1 MSTAV
6 THSETRRST
15 CRICIAHCPILVDVE
30 DGKPVRVRG
39 DKSNPV
45 YEGYLCSKGQKFALS
60 HTEPQ
65 RLRSSVKRAPDG
77 SFELIDSQAAIN
89 EIALKLRTILERD
102 GPRAIAM
109 YCGTSF
115 YQTPTAVALANAWL
129 DAVGTP
135 MRFSS
140 GTIDQPG
147 KQIAFALHGSW
158 LAGAHVFDE
167 SDTWMLVGTNPLI
180 AMSGGVPHANPARR
194 LKRMQ
199 EGGLQLIVID
209 PRRTETARRARLHLQ
224 PHPGEDPTLLAG
236 ILRELIRQKLQDGQ
250 FIAAHVQGFEALCA
264 AVEPFTP
271 ERVAARTGVPA
282 AQVVEAAEIFG
293 RAKRGSATA
302 GTGPNMAGRGNL
314 TEYLLLC
321 LNTICGRWLRAGER
335 VASPGIL
342 TTRRDYVAQAL
353 PPGPAW
359 GFGEQLRVRGFT
371 GAACGLATSALA
383 DEILLEGKGQVKVL
397 ITCGGNP
404 MLAWPDQEKTFAAMK
419 ALELHVVL
427 DPRMT
432 ATARLAD
439 YVIAPKLPLELAGTT
454 LAVEVL
460 RAVSMAYGYSV
471 PYAQYV
477 DAVVEPPPGSDLV
490 EDWQFFYRLAREM
503 SLPLEMSPGV
513 FPAAGVVTPR
523 VSLDMAREP
532 TSAEMLELVTRGSFV
547 PLEELKRQ
555 KDGLLLESAEVRV
568 LPADPAGSARLQV
581 GDPTMLAE
589 LAEVASEGDVREPSG
604 FSHRLISRRMLHI
617 FNSVWP
623 TDPDA
628 RELQGLNPAFLN
640 PDDMLARNIAKG
652 QLIELHS
659 AHGSIDAVAWP
670 DPGLLPGVVSMAH
683 GCGDNPDVH
692 ADPRATGASVGRL
705 ISVEVDYD
713 PYSGIPRMSALPV
726 NVIAKS
732 AGAAAAAGHNAQSA

>member
-1 MSTAV
+1 MSTV
-6 THSETRRST
+6 FMNPETRRST
-15 CRICIAHCPILVDVE
+15 CRICIAHCPILVDIE
-30 DGKPVRVRG
+30 DGRPVRVRG

-45 YEGYLCSKGQKFALS
+45 YEGYLCSKGQKFALT

-65 RLRSSVKRAPDG
+65 RLRKSVKRAADG
-77 SFELIDSQAAIN
+77 SYQPIGAQAAIG
-89 EIALKLRTILERD
+89 EIAAKLRDILERD
-102 GPRAIAM
+102 GPRAIAI

-115 YQTPTAVALANAWL
+115 YQTPSAVALANAWL

-135 MRFSS
+135 MRFST

-194 LKRMQ
+194 LKRTQ
-199 EGGLQLIVID
+199 ERGLALIVID

-224 PHPGEDPTLLAG
+224 PRPGEDPTLLAG
-236 ILRELIRQKLQDGQ
+236 ILREIIRQKLQDEN
-250 FIAAHVQGFEALCA
+250 FIAAHVQGFEALRA

-271 ERVAARTGVPA
+271 ERVAARTGVAA

-335 VASPGIL
+335 VVSPGIL
-342 TTRRDYVAQAL
+342 TTRRDYVAQAS

-383 DEILLEGKGQVKVL
+383 DEILLEGKGQVKAL

-477 DAVVEPPPGSDLV
+477 EAAVEPPAGSDLI
-490 EDWQFFYRLAREM
+490 EDWQFFYNLAREM
-503 SLPLEMSPGV
+503 ALPLEISPGIY
-513 FPAAGVVTPR
+513 PTPGVVTPR
-523 VSLDMAREP
+523 VKLDMVRQP
-532 TSAEMLELVTRGSFV
+532 SSAEMLELVTRGSFV
-547 PLEELKRQ
+547 PLEELKSQ

-568 LPADPAGSARLQV
+568 LPPDPACTARLQV

-589 LAEVASEGDVREPSG
+589 LSAVASESTARAPSA
-604 FSHRLISRRMLHI
+604 FSHLLISRRMLHI
-617 FNSVWP
+617 FNSVWLEEAGSR
-623 TDPDA
+623 DF
-628 RELQGLNPAFLN
+628 QGLNPAFLN
-640 PDDMLARNIAKG
+640 PEDMRDLNIAKG
-652 QLIELHS
+652 QLIELRS
-659 AHGSIDAVAWP
+659 AHGAIEAVAWP
-670 DPGLLPGVVSMAH
+670 DPGLLRGVVSMAH

-692 ADPRATGASVGRL
+692 PEPRGTGANIGRL

-726 NVIAKS
+726 NVIAKTDATVARS
-732 AGAAAAAGHNAQSA
+732 PSS